1 MWHFR
6 QTVRPPGCRL
16 SSMSC
21 LKLITRSI
29 QNVFVS
35 AWRRLHLENEKQTP
49 LLTTSSSQYLLVHPN
64 YNDARVD
71 VWTRLPIYMCVTFS
85 VYKLMIRCFL
95 QPLMNHVHNKT
106 PLPQKAMRRRVCIN
120 EAPPAKPIQ
129 IDQWLRSGLT
139 RHTHQLVTAEEGVLR
154 GRQWFLW
161 KSMVRWWWANKNGL
175 SDSCRYCLLD

>member
-29 QNVFVS
+29 Y
-35 AWRRLHLENEKQTP
+35 KM
-49 LLTTSSSQYLLVHPN
+49 SSSVHEDVFIWKTRNKHLRLPPPPQYLLVHPN
-64 YNDARVD
+64 YNDAHVD
-71 VWTRLPIYMCVTFS
+71 VWTRLPIYMSVTFS

-106 PLPQKAMRRRVCIN
+106 PLPQKATRRSVCIN
-120 EAPPAKPIQ
+120 EPPPAKPIQ

-161 KSMVRWWWANKNGL
+161 KSMVRWANKNGL